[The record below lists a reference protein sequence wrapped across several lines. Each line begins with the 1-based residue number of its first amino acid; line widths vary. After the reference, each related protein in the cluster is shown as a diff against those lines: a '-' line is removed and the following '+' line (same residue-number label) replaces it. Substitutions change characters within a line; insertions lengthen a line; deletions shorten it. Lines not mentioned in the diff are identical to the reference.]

1 MDNFAAQRRA
11 LLESIAQ
18 MYYIDGLSQA
28 QIANKVAMSRANI
41 SKLLKTCVDEKIIE
55 FKINS
60 QNSPRL
66 PLEAML
72 QERYN
77 LKKAIVAPS
86 ESHDE
91 LSKNN
96 VGHYAAQYLEST
108 IKSGMLIGVAWGT
121 TLYYVI
127 NNLKPKS
134 TIQADVIQMVGGIS
148 PKSADTDGQNLAQN
162 MAAILNG
169 KCNVMQ
175 LPMLVQSKLLRDL
188 LLEEP
193 FVSKHFKLF
202 NDIDI
207 ALVGLGS
214 NRLESSA
221 VYKSGYITREETQSI
236 LELGAIGNICGHNID
251 IQGNLCV
258 TNLSDKVI
266 SIELASLKKIDTVVG
281 IASGFEKTEAA
292 LGSLRGAHINVLI
305 VDENLAHSILNAD

>member
-1 MDNFAAQRRA
+1 MGDFATQRRQ

-18 MYYIDGLSQA
+18 MYYIGGMSQA
-28 QIANKVAMSRANI
+28 QIANKVSMSRANI
-41 SKLLKTCVDEKIIE
+41 SKLLKTCVQEKIIE

-60 QNSPRL
+60 SSSPMTQ
-66 PLEAML
+66 LELML
-72 QERYN
+72 QEKYN

-96 VGHYAAQYLEST
+96 VGIYAADYLEST

-148 PKSADTDGQNLAQN
+148 PKSADTDGQNLAQK
-162 MAAILNG
+162 MAEVLNG
-169 KCNVMQ
+169 KCNIMQ

-193 FVSKHFKLF
+193 FVDKHFKLF

-207 ALVGLGS
+207 AVVGLGS
-214 NRLESSA
+214 NRTDYSA
-221 VYKSGYITREETQSI
+221 VYKSGYITREETENIIS
-236 LELGAIGNICGHNID
+236 LGAVASICGHNLD
-251 IQGNLCV
+251 IKGKPCI
-258 TNLSDKVI
+258 TNISDKII
-266 SIELASLKKIDTVVG
+266 SIDLSTLKKTETVVG
-281 IASGFEKTEAA
+281 VASGFAKAEAA
-292 LGSLRGAHINVLI
+292 LAALRGSYIDVLI
-305 VDENLAHSILNAD
+305 IDENLAHSVLNAD

>member
-1 MDNFAAQRRA
+1 MNNFAVERRQ

-18 MYYIDGLSQA
+18 MYYIEGLSQA
-28 QIANKVAMSRANI
+28 QIADKVSMSRANI
-41 SKLLKTCVDEKIIE
+41 SKLLKTCVDEHIIE

-60 QNSPRL
+60 STSPQA
-66 PLEAML
+66 PLETML
-72 QERYN
+72 QEKYN

-86 ESHDE
+86 ESHGE
-91 LSKNN
+91 INKNN
-96 VGHYAAQYLEST
+96 VGKYAAEYLEST
-108 IKSGMLIGVAWGT
+108 IKSGMLVGVAWGT

-127 NNLKPKS
+127 NNLKPKN

-148 PKSADTDGQNLAQN
+148 PKSADTDGQNLAQK
-162 MAAILNG
+162 MAEALNG
-169 KCNVMQ
+169 KCNIMQ

-202 NDIDI
+202 DDIDI

-214 NRLESSA
+214 NRAESSA
-221 VYKSGYITREETQSI
+221 VYKSGYITREETDSI
-236 LELGAIGNICGHNID
+236 LALGAIGNICGHNID
-251 IQGNLCV
+251 INGNPCV

-266 SIELASLKKIDTVVG
+266 SIELSRLRKIDTVIG
-281 IASGFEKTEAA
+281 AASGFEKTEAA
-292 LGSLRGAHINVLI
+292 LASLRGSYIDVLI